1 MIYTYQKINSRKK
14 HERKYN
20 ISLFVSVKIS
30 SFFLQSPTFN
40 YNCSNSSN
48 QVQKKIIPLNHFYFN
63 CNQDCKICSKIFSRS
78 IIDKIV
84 TDRVTT
90 NLKTREDPDTIKR
103 AEVLNRGTGATP
115 FGSAPRNSISRL
127 FRHVMR

>member
-1 MIYTYQKINSRKK
+1 MIYTYQKINSRKNTN
-14 HERKYN
+14 ESIIFLY
-20 ISLFVSVKIS
+20 LFQSKFHL
-30 SFFLQSPTFN
+30 SFFNHQHSITIIT
-40 YNCSNSSN
+40 NSSN
-48 QVQKKIIPLNHFYFN
+48 QVQKKIIPLNHCYFN